1 MGTESNMS
9 GKATNQELGIGYDT
23 SPRPKRISM
32 QIPNFHDGHFDG
44 IWTGP
49 NKRVQLFPRTAEGQS
64 FVLSLEG
71 VQALAFSDIKQG
83 NIILDLVFRNTK
95 EITHSDI
102 AELYGVGA
110 DTTQGASLIKAATD
124 RDLQVLEMNPSY
136 GAQGL
141 VLFQTWDLSQREHQS

>member
-1 MGTESNMS
+1 
-9 GKATNQELGIGYDT
+9 
-23 SPRPKRISM
+23 M

-49 NKRVQLFPRTAEGQS
+49 NKRVELFLRTSDGQS

-83 NIILDLVFRNTK
+83 NIILDLVFRSTK

-110 DTTQGASLIKAATD
+110 DTPQGASLMKAATE
-124 RDLQVLEMNPSY
+124 RGLQVLEMNPSY
-136 GAQGL
+136 GAQRL
-141 VLFQTWDLSQREHQS
+141 ALFQTWGLIQREPSP

>member
-1 MGTESNMS
+1 
-9 GKATNQELGIGYDT
+9 
-23 SPRPKRISM
+23 M

-49 NKRVQLFPRTAEGQS
+49 NKRAELFLRTSDGQS

-83 NIILDLVFRNTK
+83 NIILDLVLRSTK
-95 EITHSDI
+95 EIAHSDI

-110 DTTQGASLIKAATD
+110 DTLQGASLMKAATE
-124 RDLQVLEMNPSY
+124 RRLQVLEMNPSY

-141 VLFQTWDLSQREHQS
+141 ALFQTWDLSQREPQP